1 MQTATTLAARVLAR
15 AAATAALA
23 CVASFAAGCSPS
35 AKAPVSQPL
44 QVSGVASST
53 ASTATAQ
60 STTASVSATK
70 TTPTKTVDC
79 AGGAVSSTLTV
90 GATSSKPQIGSIPRP
105 SDTAAIAGAKKV
117 LLEIEGATLAS
128 AKVVSM
134 TQDKKGVWWVLLAT
148 IDKESGPAQAVV
160 SFDGKKW
167 EENVY
172 GLEVNDEDLPPDVR
186 F

>member
-1 MQTATTLAARVLAR
+1 MQTATTSAERVFAR
-15 AAATAALA
+15 TAAMAVLA
-23 CVASFAAGCSPS
+23 CVAAMAAGCSLS

-53 ASTATAQ
+53 ASTATVQ
-60 STTASVSATK
+60 SATASASAAQ

-105 SDTAAIAGAKKV
+105 SDAAAIAGAKKT
-117 LLEIEGATLAS
+117 LLDIEGVTLSS

-148 IDKESGPAQAVV
+148 TDKEAGPAKAVV

-167 EENVY
+167 DENVY
-172 GLEVNDEDLPPDVR
+172 GLEINDDDLPPDVR

>member
-1 MQTATTLAARVLAR
+1 VFAR
-15 AAATAALA
+15 AAAMAALA
-23 CVASFAAGCSPS
+23 CFAAVAVGCSPS
-35 AKAPVSQPL
+35 AKPPVGQPL
-44 QVSGVASST
+44 QVSGATSST
-53 ASTATAQ
+53 PSTATA
-60 STTASVSATK
+60 SASATP

-90 GATSSKPQIGSIPRP
+90 GTTGSKPQIGSIPRP
-105 SDTAAIAGAKKV
+105 SDAAAIAGAKKA
-117 LLEIEGATLAS
+117 LYDIEGATLTS

-134 TQDKKGVWWVLLAT
+134 TQDKKGQWWVLLAT
-148 IDKESGPAQAVV
+148 TDKETGSAKAVV

-172 GLEVNDEDLPPDVR
+172 GFEINDEDLPPDVR